1 MAVGLKT
8 ESSRERVKLWLNTS
22 APHTPGPTFGVD
34 RRKPHHEQ
42 MKKLIATLSLSAL
55 FLGAFAQENTRTVGG
70 SGPMIS
76 LDKDVHDYGA
86 IDQGAN
92 GTCEFKVTNTGDQP
106 LIISNCQGSC
116 GCTVPKC
123 DTAPV
128 VPGASTI
135 ITVKYDTNR
144 LGPINKS
151 VTITS
156 NAVNAPTKVIRISGE
171 VKAVA
176 GATPTSPVK
185 AASPV
190 APTSN

>member
-1 MAVGLKT
+1 
-8 ESSRERVKLWLNTS
+8 
-22 APHTPGPTFGVD
+22 
-34 RRKPHHEQ
+34 

-55 FLGAFAQENTRTVGG
+55 ALAGFAQENTKAVGG

-76 LDKDVHDYGA
+76 LDKEVHDYGT

-106 LIISNCQGSC
+106 LIISNCKGSC

-128 VPGASTI
+128 APGASTT
-135 ITVKYDTNR
+135 ITVKYDSSR
-144 LGPINKS
+144 VGPINKS

-156 NAVNAPTKVIRISGE
+156 NAVNAPTKIIRIKGE
-171 VKAVA
+171 VKASA
-176 GATPTSPVK
+176 STTPTSPVRTTSPMAP
-185 AASPV
+185 AA
-190 APTSN
+190 N